1 MKEEK
6 DKEGK
11 YNFRFSQTFSDSMLA
26 ICDREIVEE
35 TLYTSRGVP
44 VKASSFFY
52 GKEVINEDKAKKLL
66 KMSGNINLMGNE
78 IVKVAI
84 DVGIVHEKSVIWLKR
99 KKAIEDV
106 DADAADDLI
115 AHAMHIQM

>member
-1 MKEEK
+1 MEEKK

-11 YNFRFSQTFSDSMLA
+11 YNFRFSQTFPESMLA

-52 GKEVINEDKAKKLL
+52 GKEVIDEDKAKKLL

-99 KKAIEDV
+99 KKAIEGV
-106 DADAADDLI
+106 DATDDLI